1 MWSNLKTK
9 ADVLE
14 TKGLRYVSFFVIK
27 GTAVKRGNSFIIM
40 TSPLGANGCFEYLE
54 RKQHS

>member
-1 MWSNLKTK
+1 MWLYLKTK
-9 ADVLE
+9 ADVSE
-14 TKGLRYVSFFVIK
+14 TKGLRYVRFFVIK
-27 GTAVKRGNSFIIM
+27 GTADKGNSFITV